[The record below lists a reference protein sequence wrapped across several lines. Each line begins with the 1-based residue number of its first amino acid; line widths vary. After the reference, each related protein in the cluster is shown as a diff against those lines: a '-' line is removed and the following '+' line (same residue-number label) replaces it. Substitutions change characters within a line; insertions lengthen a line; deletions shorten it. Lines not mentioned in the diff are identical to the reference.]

1 MDKYQIPILL
11 YHRVVNSSCKIGK
24 HKIYVSEKKFR
35 EQMRYLKDNG
45 YETIT
50 FEKLAAG
57 INDSK
62 AGNKVNS
69 LTSQSYKKIILT
81 FDDGYEDN
89 YTILFPIL
97 KEFGFT
103 AVIFLITK
111 LSFNEWAI
119 KEGEPHL
126 NMLTHEMIREMS
138 DYGIEFG
145 GHTRTHPDLK
155 KISEEKLYDEIVG
168 CKKDIEEITG
178 KQCISFAYPYGA
190 YNEKILYIVK
200 KTGYKYGITTIFG
213 PKNIHEDNM
222 RIRRIEVRPNT
233 TFFSFK
239 RKVSGRYY
247 EKSIYNLFS
256 GK

>member
-1 MDKYQIPILL
+1 MSEYQLPILL
-11 YHRVVNSSCKIGK
+11 YHRIVNEQSKIGR

-35 EQMRYLKDNG
+35 EQMKFLKENG
-45 YETIT
+45 YITIT
-50 FEKLAAG
+50 FQNLASSIRPSPQG
-57 INDSK
+57 E
-62 AGNKVNS
+62 G
-69 LTSQSYKKIILT
+69 LGERPIILT

-103 AVIFLITK
+103 AVIFLVTK
-111 LSFNEWAI
+111 LSCNEWGI
-119 KEGEPHL
+119 KDGEPQL
-126 NMLTHEMIREMS
+126 KMLTKEMIREMS

-145 GHTRTHPDLK
+145 GHTRTHPNLK
-155 KISEEKLYDEIVG
+155 NVSEEKLMDEILG

-178 KQCISFAYPYGA
+178 KQCISFSYPYGA
-190 YNEKILYIVK
+190 YNEKVLQAVQNA
-200 KTGYKYGITTIFG
+200 GYKYGITTIFG
-213 PKNIHEDNM
+213 PKNISEDKM

-233 TFFSFK
+233 TLFSFK

-247 EKSIYNLFS
+247 KKSIYNLFS